1 MNVYEEAHS
10 LARAVK
16 ESNEFIEF
24 DRLRKEME
32 KDEQT
37 DAMLKDFQRKQLE
50 LQARQM
56 SGEAVDQEMMQQ
68 MQGMYAMIASKPQ
81 AAEYLQ
87 AEARFSVMMKDVYD
101 ILAEV
106 INIKL

>member
-32 KDEQT
+32 KDDQLNS
-37 DAMLKDFQRKQLE
+37 MLKDFQRKQLE
-50 LQARQM
+50 LQAKQM
-56 SGEAVDQEMMQQ
+56 SGEPVDQDMMQQ
-68 MQGMYAMIASKPQ
+68 IQGMYTMLASKPQ
-81 AAEYLQ
+81 AADYLQ

-101 ILAEV
+101 ILADV

>member
-32 KDEQT
+32 KDDQLNS
-37 DAMLKDFQRKQLE
+37 MLKDFQRKQLE
-50 LQARQM
+50 LQAKQM
-56 SGEAVDQEMMQQ
+56 SGEPVDHDMMQQ
-68 MQGMYAMIASKPQ
+68 IQGMYAMLASKPQ
-81 AAEYLQ
+81 AADYLQ

-101 ILAEV
+101 ILADV

>member
-32 KDEQT
+32 KDDQLNS
-37 DAMLKDFQRKQLE
+37 MLKDFQRKQLE
-50 LQARQM
+50 LQAKQM
-56 SGEAVDQEMMQQ
+56 SGEPVDQDMMQQ
-68 MQGMYAMIASKPQ
+68 IQGMYTMLASKPQ
-81 AAEYLQ
+81 AADYLQ
-87 AEARFSVMMKDVYD
+87 AEASFSVMMKDVYD
-101 ILAEV
+101 ILADV

>member
-32 KDEQT
+32 KDDQLNS
-37 DAMLKDFQRKQLE
+37 MLKDFQRKQLE
-50 LQARQM
+50 LQAKQM
-56 SGEAVDQEMMQQ
+56 SGEPVDQDMMQQ
-68 MQGMYAMIASKPQ
+68 IQGMYTMLASKPQ
-81 AAEYLQ
+81 AADYLQ
-87 AEARFSVMMKDVYD
+87 AEARFFRHDEGCV
-101 ILAEV
+101 
-106 INIKL
+106 